1 MIIVLYLT
9 LCLLVAF
16 LGRHRGLGFLTM
28 FLLSILL
35 TPLITLVVLLLTQG
49 AERVA
54 IAAPGNGAHGA
65 HGARDAH
72 AVTCHRC
79 NHRQQELQA
88 IEFCT
93 HCGEPL

>member
-1 MIIVLYLT
+1 LLSVLYLT

-16 LGRHRGLGFLTM
+16 LGRHRGLGFLPI

-35 TPLITLVVLLLTQG
+35 TPLITLIVMLLTQG
-49 AERVA
+49 VERVA
-54 IAAPGNGAHGA
+54 VAASGDGAHVVRGT
-65 HGARDAH
+65 HGAH

-79 NHRQQELQA
+79 NHRQKELQA